1 MGNFYTSSLLS
12 ALRRLRTFATT
23 PAKPVPSSTIVA
35 GSGMVVM
42 VPLMLMRELAPMGG
56 GFVVIVPVPK
66 RFPLAFTKLP
76 VPPVSV
82 YVNETVKTVP
92 GGGGGGGIPV
102 IVPT

>member
-1 MGNFYTSSLLS
+1 M
-12 ALRRLRTFATT
+12 RRLHTFAAT
-23 PAKPVPSSTIVA
+23 PAKPVPSRTSVI
-35 GSGMVVM
+35 GSGMVLT
-42 VPLMLMRELAPMGG
+42 VPRMSMWELLPMGR
-56 GFVVIVPVPK
+56 GFKVIVPVPK

-92 GGGGGGGIPV
+92 AGAGGGRIPV